1 MQKMQRAIRVSPI
14 AWIILLGAAAKFAIH
29 MLTGTRYGYLM
40 DELYTIAL
48 SRHLAFGYVD
58 LPPLVP
64 LLVAFSRSVFGESL
78 SALHIFPALAGA
90 GTLVFVCLITR
101 EFGGKT
107 FAVGLTALGFLAAS
121 FWLVVDSF
129 FAYDSIDQL
138 ILAGFL
144 FTLVRFLRTG
154 NRKLWILL
162 GGIAGFACL
171 TKMTI
176 LFVGPGFL
184 AGLLASKYRKD
195 LLTPWPWVGA
205 ALCLVV
211 VSPYLL
217 WQTANHWPTLDYWMS
232 YGTSR
237 LYHASIQT
245 YFTNVVITMNP
256 VLFPLFAIG
265 LYRIF
270 RRMGEANYFFLGVT
284 FLATS
289 ALLFLLHARTW
300 MLAALFLPLLAA
312 GAVALEEWTAGRR
325 RGKILKPIL
334 LSAALAGGILVA
346 PVTLPIVPVEQLPA
360 LAEHFGFLYRSVKEW
375 NFAPSDY
382 PETFAL
388 RMGWEEL
395 VQDVADIYN
404 ELPEPERGKAGIYT
418 RWYASAAAIDF
429 FGPRYGLP
437 HAVSGHLTY
446 FLWGPGDSWDVMIIV
461 TARTNELDP
470 LFETCE
476 QKMVVDNEYTIPS
489 TRPYIFVCRN
499 PKAPLEEIWPKIN
512 WSF

>member
-1 MQKMQRAIRVSPI
+1 MPIKQKVLGLYPI
-14 AWIILLGAAAKFAIH
+14 AWIILLGAAAKFSVH
-29 MLTGTRYGYLM
+29 MLTGARYGYLM

-48 SRHLAFGYVD
+48 SNHLAFGYVD

-64 LLVAFSRSVFGESL
+64 LLVAFSRLVFGESL
-78 SALHIFPALAGA
+78 LALHIFPGLAGA
-90 GTLVFVCLITR
+90 GTLVFACLITR
-101 EFGGKT
+101 EFGGRT
-107 FAVGLTALGFLAAS
+107 FAVALTALGFLAAS
-121 FWLVVDSF
+121 FWLIVDSF

-162 GGIAGFACL
+162 GLIAGLACL

-195 LLTPWPWVGA
+195 LLTPWPWIGA

-211 VSPYLL
+211 VSPYLI
-217 WQTANHWPTLDYWMS
+217 WQTANHWPTLEYWMS

-237 LYHASIQT
+237 LYPASIQT
-245 YFTNVVITMNP
+245 YFINILFTMNP
-256 VLFPLFAIG
+256 VLFPLFAAG

-270 RRMGEANYFFLGVT
+270 RPMGETNYFFLGVM
-284 FLATS
+284 FLATL

-312 GAVALEEWTAGRR
+312 GALAVEEWTAGKF
-325 RGKILKPIL
+325 RGKILKPVV
-334 LSAALAGGILVA
+334 LSIALAGGILVA
-346 PVTLPIVPVEQLPA
+346 PVTLPIVPIDQWPM
-360 LAEHFGFLYRSVKEW
+360 LAERLGFLYQPIREW
-375 NFAPSDY
+375 NFGRPQY
-382 PETFAL
+382 PETFSL
-388 RMGWEEL
+388 RIGWEEL
-395 VQDVADIYN
+395 VQDVAVIYN
-404 ELPEPERGKAGIYT
+404 DLPEGEREKAEIYS
-418 RWYASAAAIDF
+418 RAYAPAAAIDF

-446 FLWGPGDSWDVMIIV
+446 FFWGPGDSWDVLIV
-461 TARTNELDP
+461 VTGRTNELAP

-476 QKMVVDNEYTIPS
+476 QKMVVDTEYS
-489 TRPYIFVCRN
+489 TALSEQYIYVCRN
-499 PKAPLEEIWPKIN
+499 PKAPLENIWPKIK
-512 WSF
+512 WYY

>member
-1 MQKMQRAIRVSPI
+1 MQNKKKVVGFSPT

-29 MLTGTRYGYLM
+29 MFTGTRYGYMM

-64 LLVAFSRSVFGESL
+64 LLVAISRSIFGESL
-78 SALHIFPALAGA
+78 PALHIFPALAGA
-90 GTLVFVCLITR
+90 GTLVFACLITR
-101 EFGGKT
+101 EFGGKA

-121 FWLVVDSF
+121 FWLIVDSF

-138 ILAGFL
+138 ILGGFL

-162 GGIAGFACL
+162 GLIAGLACL

-176 LFVGPGFL
+176 LFMGPGFL

-195 LLTPWPWVGA
+195 LLSPWPWIGA
-205 ALCLVV
+205 ALCLIV

-217 WQTANHWPTLDYWMS
+217 WQAANEWPTLEYWMS

-237 LYHASIQT
+237 LYPAPFPV
-245 YFTNVVITMNP
+245 YLTNILFTMNP
-256 VLFPLFAIG
+256 VLSPLFAVG

-270 RRMGEANYFFLGVT
+270 RRIGETRYLFLGVT
-284 FLATS
+284 FLTTLT
-289 ALLFLLHARTW
+289 LLFFLHARTW

-312 GAVALEEWTAGRR
+312 GALAVEEWTAGKIG
-325 RGKILKPIL
+325 GKILKPAVL
-334 LSAALAGGILVA
+334 VAALAGGILVA
-346 PVTLPIVPVEQLPA
+346 PVTLPFVPVNQWPV
-360 LAEHFGFLYRSVKEW
+360 LAERLGFLYQPIREW
-375 NFAPSDY
+375 NFSRSEY
-382 PETFAL
+382 PETFVL
-388 RMGWEEL
+388 RIGWEEL
-395 VQDVADIYN
+395 VQDVAGIYN
-404 ELPEPERGKAGIYT
+404 DLPEEERGKAGIYA
-418 RWYASAAAIDF
+418 RSYPAAAAIDL

-437 HAVSGHLTY
+437 NAVSGHLTY
-446 FLWGPGDSWDVMIIV
+446 FFWGPGESWDVLIV
-461 TARTNELDP
+461 VTGRTNELAP

-476 QKMVVDNEYTIPS
+476 QKMAVDTEYS
-489 TRPYIFVCRN
+489 SVLSQQYIFVCRN
-499 PKAPLEEIWPKIN
+499 PKAPLEYIWPKIK
-512 WSF
+512 WYF